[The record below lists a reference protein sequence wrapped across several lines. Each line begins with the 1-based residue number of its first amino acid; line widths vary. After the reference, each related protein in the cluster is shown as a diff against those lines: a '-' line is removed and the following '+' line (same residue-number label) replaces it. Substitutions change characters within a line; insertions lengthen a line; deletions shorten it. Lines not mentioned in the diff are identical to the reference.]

1 MKKLKKLVAVVL
13 LSLTLFNSIFTSYS
27 ITVQAAEALP
37 VTMSALEALLSL
49 FGLELGLGNQS
60 EFFSNSEFSDFVT
73 AVAGGETVT
82 LEPYGEVNFSDG
94 ESILA
99 FMTWASALTY
109 SVADGNVMNAAKVL
123 DSTSYKNSGTSAT
136 SAMEQKI
143 FNYVGDYNGSSEA
156 LAEEVQSTFRV
167 ITGGGGS
174 DDEGDEDDDEDD
186 EEVMTPKRWDL
197 FTSVMSTFLFGAS
210 EAFNGFIDKLSTPEE
225 TEYQDYS
232 SAFDDVSGFVPGASF
247 GKFSY
252 IADPN
257 YSSYSDYYV
266 IGSGSHEHAPLVQFL
281 LGSGYSN
288 SSIFFMYGSD
298 GYIRLYECTD
308 VENFVIEKIKFN
320 LFTVHENGKYYHSSQ
335 LYFNPDVSGD
345 FVTCVLYVP
354 LFSDEASAKA
364 YFTEGDTSGIE
375 NLVDDSAYPNFRKTA
390 PTAISTLS
398 NTISKWLDTNPAID
412 NFPAAVSNILDAS
425 DPVAGTSEAVPAV
438 NEAIAETAGV
448 DIDTDEDADTDT
460 NTGTSINYMGILGQI
475 LAAIK
480 AIASQ
485 VWQFFQ
491 DPIGAIVQGI
501 QDLID
506 LLKNLWIKLANYLET
521 IIAAITALG
530 EGNNPNGPINPD
542 GDDNSG
548 GTVNLL
554 NGVLLL
560 IYILFKLLMIFLHL
574 LEFIVNVFKIPA
586 TPGFIGDS
594 DFATGFNYIKT
605 VKLSPLDISIYD
617 FLMGLIHI
625 TLIFS
630 VVKVLKKH
638 IDKLH
643 V

>member
-1 MKKLKKLVAVVL
+1 MKQIKKLVAVVL
-13 LSLTLFNSIFTSYS
+13 LSLTIFNSIFTSYS
-27 ITVQAAEALP
+27 MTVQAAEALP

-94 ESILA
+94 KSILA

-109 SVADGNVMNAAKVL
+109 FAADGNVMNAAIVL
-123 DSTSYKNSGTSAT
+123 DSTSYRNSGTSAT

-143 FNYVGDYNGSSEA
+143 SNYVGDYNGSSEA

-167 ITGGGGS
+167 ITGGSS
-174 DDEGDEDDDEDD
+174 DNDDEDDENDNEDD
-186 EEVMTPKRWDL
+186 EEVMTPKRWDM
-197 FTSVMSTFLFGAS
+197 FAAVMSTFLFGAS
-210 EAFNGFIDKLSTPEE
+210 ETFNNFVDTFSVPEE
-225 TEYQDYS
+225 TEFTEYS
-232 SAFDDVSGFVPGASF
+232 TAFEELPKQYFNGEYTTDSSGNYIYNVYSASEKTYRVTENASLSCKIVAVKTTTDLAYVYSLSSSGSELIQVSLPFT
-247 GKFSY
+247 SY
-252 IADPN
+252 
-257 YSSYSDYYV
+257 YSDGSYL
-266 IGSGSHEHAPLVQFL
+266 GSGSTPSVSLAYGDNPFVYRINFPL
-281 LGSGYSN
+281 YSTREVALAALQN
-288 SSIFFMYGSD
+288 D
-298 GYIRLYECTD
+298 D
-308 VENFVIEKIKFN
+308 
-320 LFTVHENGKYYHSSQ
+320 
-335 LYFNPDVSGD
+335 
-345 FVTCVLYVP
+345 
-354 LFSDEASAKA
+354 FSDA
-364 YFTEGDTSGIE
+364 E
-375 NLVDDSAYPNFRKTA
+375 NLLDDSAYPTFRKTA
-390 PTAISTLS
+390 PTATSTLS
-398 NTISKWLDTNPAID
+398 NTINKWMDTNPAID
-412 NFPAAVSNILDAS
+412 NFPAAVSNILEAS
-425 DPVAGTSEAVPAV
+425 DPVAGTSDAVPAV

-460 NTGTSINYMGILGQI
+460 NVGTSINYMGILGQI
-475 LAAIK
+475 LDAILLLPK
-480 AIASQ
+480 SI
-485 VWQFFQ
+485 WQFFT
-491 DPIGAIVQGI
+491 DPIGVIVEDWQE
-501 QDLID
+501 
-506 LLKNLWIKLANYLET
+506 LLEWLNNFKLWIQEAYASISAKLDSLVD
-521 IIAAITALG
+521 G
-530 EGNNPNGPINPD
+530 GNPNGPINPD
-542 GDDNSG
+542 GDDSSG

-574 LEFIVNVFKIPA
+574 LEFIINVFKIPA
-586 TPGFIGDS
+586 TPGFIGDG

>member
-49 FGLELGLGNQS
+49 FGLELGLGNQFG
-60 EFFSNSEFSDFVT
+60 FFSNSEFTDFVN
-73 AVAGGETVT
+73 AVANGETVT
-82 LEPYGEVNFSDG
+82 LSPYGEVNFSDG

-99 FMTWASALTY
+99 FMTWASALFY
-109 SVADGNVMNAAKVL
+109 SAADGNALNAARIL
-123 DSTSYKNSGTSAT
+123 DITSYKTSGTSAT

-143 FNYVGDYNGSSEA
+143 SNYVGDYNGSSEA

-225 TEYQDYS
+225 TEYQDYET
-232 SAFDDVSGFVPGASF
+232 AFGELSIAYWDGSFDVDESG
-247 GKFSY
+247 KY
-252 IADPN
+252 IANIYYTAGGGSANSYQVKNYWWNCSYAAPIIGYRSSETVFFEYYTGSTLVNLSVGVGTQTTLDGN
-257 YSSYSDYYV
+257 AGGGYSSSSSMNIPSDYFIAANVPIFSSEDAALY
-266 IGSGSHEHAPLVQFL
+266 FL
-281 LGSGYSN
+281 LNGV
-288 SSIFFMYGSD
+288 
-298 GYIRLYECTD
+298 
-308 VENFVIEKIKFN
+308 VEN
-320 LFTVHENGKYYHSSQ
+320 
-335 LYFNPDVSGD
+335 
-345 FVTCVLYVP
+345 
-354 LFSDEASAKA
+354 
-364 YFTEGDTSGIE
+364 EGDIVNYEDET
-375 NLVDDSAYPNFRKTA
+375 AYPTFRKTA
-390 PTAISTLS
+390 PTATSTLS
-398 NTISKWLDTNPAID
+398 NTINKWMDTNPAID
-412 NFPAAVSNILDAS
+412 NFPAAVSNILEAS